1 MHVPFIG
8 HVGSS
13 GTKELVHKC
22 HGHSE
27 QARLGRQNLLE
38 VTIWQYE
45 TLNITFIQQTLNEI
59 CYM

>member
-45 TLNITFIQQTLNEI
+45 TLNITFIQ
-59 CYM
+59 